1 MRRIFLIGYMGA
13 GKTTIGKELSKQSG
27 LSFIDLDH
35 FMEGRYRKTVR
46 QIFEEKGEEAF
57 RQIEKKAL
65 HEVADFENVVI
76 STGGGTPCFFDNMA
90 YMNSIGT
97 TVYLKA
103 SPQSL
108 SDRLEHCRPNRPLLK
123 GLSGAGLTHFV
134 KASLTERA
142 PFYEQAHI
150 TFDVEVLVTENHVTT
165 LASKLQ
171 EMIDTRYP

>member
-13 GKTTIGKELSKQSG
+13 GKTTMGKELSKQSG

-46 QIFEEKGEEAF
+46 QLFEEKGEETF

-97 TVYLKA
+97 TVYL
-103 SPQSL
+103 
-108 SDRLEHCRPNRPLLK
+108 
-123 GLSGAGLTHFV
+123 
-134 KASLTERA
+134 
-142 PFYEQAHI
+142 
-150 TFDVEVLVTENHVTT
+150 
-165 LASKLQ
+165 
-171 EMIDTRYP
+171 

>member
-13 GKTTIGKELSKQSG
+13 GKTTMGKELSKQSG

-46 QIFEEKGEEAF
+46 QLFEEKGEETF

-103 SPQSL
+103 SPQGL
-108 SDRLEHCRPNRPLLK
+108 SERLEGTFGRRLDEFRRRIIGAACAFLRAGTHYVRCRSIGHRASRHSTSIEASRNDRHTL
-123 GLSGAGLTHFV
+123 FV
-134 KASLTERA
+134 KYIS
-142 PFYEQAHI
+142 I
-150 TFDVEVLVTENHVTT
+150 
-165 LASKLQ
+165 
-171 EMIDTRYP
+171 